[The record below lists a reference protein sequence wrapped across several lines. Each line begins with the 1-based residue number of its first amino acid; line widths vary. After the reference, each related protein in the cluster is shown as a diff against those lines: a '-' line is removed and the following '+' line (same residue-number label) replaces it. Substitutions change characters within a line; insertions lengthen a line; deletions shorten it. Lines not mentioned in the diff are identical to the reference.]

1 LNMALLPVEEA
12 VQRVLAGVTPT
23 APERV
28 PLTAVHGRILAA
40 DIVAER
46 TQPPFDGSAMD
57 GYAVRTGDLRGNSI
71 ELKVVGESHAGR
83 RFARTVGAGE
93 AVRIFTGAAMPTGA
107 DTVVIQEDVDR
118 RGDLISVREAP
129 EAGAYIR
136 RAGGDFRDGDKL
148 LAAGTR
154 LDAGSITLAAAAGH
168 AALSVRKKPRVAIL
182 ATGDELV
189 EPGGE
194 IGPDQIVS
202 SNPYGLAALIERAG
216 GHAQLLGIAPD
227 DRDAISR
234 KLAEASGADVLVT
247 IGGASV
253 GDRDLVRPALE
264 ASGMALDF
272 WKIAMRPGKPML
284 FGRLDA
290 MRVLGLPG
298 NPLSCL
304 IGARVFLVP
313 LLYRLLGSTRTAMET
328 TLAALAAELPVNGPR
343 QHYIPGI
350 LASDASGSA
359 QVTPL
364 PAFDSARLTALTGA
378 NVLIVRAPDAT
389 AAPLGARVT
398 VLSAEF

>member
-1 LNMALLPVEEA
+1 MALLPVEEA
-12 VQRVLAGVTPT
+12 VLRVLAGATVTE
-23 APERV
+23 PESV
-28 PLTAVHGRILAA
+28 GLTSARGRILAK
-40 DIVAER
+40 DIIAQR

-57 GYAVRTGDLRGNSI
+57 GYAVRAADIAKMPAT
-71 ELKVVGESHAGR
+71 LKVTGESHAGR
-83 RFARTVGAGE
+83 RFAGTVGPGE
-93 AVRIFTGAAMPTGA
+93 AVRIFTGAAMPAGA

-118 RGDLISVREAP
+118 DGDTIRVREAP
-129 EAGAYIR
+129 QAGANIR
-136 RAGGDFRDGDKL
+136 LAGGDFRSGDKL

-168 AALSVRKKPRVAIL
+168 ATMSVRRKPRVAIL

-189 EPGGE
+189 EPGGTV
-194 IGPDQIVS
+194 GPDQIVS

-216 GHAQLLGIAPD
+216 GEARLLGIAPD
-227 DRDAISR
+227 DLEAISR
-234 KLAEASGADVLVT
+234 KLAEASGVDVLVT

-264 ASGMALDF
+264 GSGMTLDF

-284 FGRLDA
+284 FGRLGA

-313 LLYRLLGSTRTAMET
+313 LLYRLLGRAESGLET
-328 TLAALAAELPVNGPR
+328 TMAALAGELPANGPR

-350 LASDASGSA
+350 LASDSDGSA
-359 QVTPL
+359 RVTPL

-378 NVLIVRAPDAT
+378 NVLIVRAPGVAA
-389 AAPLGARVT
+389 AAPGTRVP
-398 VLSAEF
+398 LLAAEF